1 MHTYS
6 TAGNYT
12 VNLTVND
19 ANGTASKTATVTV
32 SEESSSS
39 GGSSGGSS
47 HSNSGGGG
55 GGSPEPQSNVQ
66 AKELSQAFIT
76 NGKTVKFDFPK
87 NATCVVYVSFDA
99 KKTFGKTT
107 TIAEQLKG
115 KSSLVSGLP
124 EGEVYKSFNIWV
136 GIGEFSTSKNIEN
149 SVVCFK
155 VEKFWVKDKNI
166 DQDSITFNRYSD
178 KKWEQFPANLS
189 GEDNKYLYFTAKPS
203 GFSSFAITGTA
214 KPSSNK
220 TVTEVR
226 IDYPETI
233 NNNTASKGP
242 QNEQKEI
249 PSISGFE
256 VYYGVAGLLAI
267 LLYKIK

>member
-76 NGKTVKFDFPK
+76 NGK
-87 NATCVVYVSFDA
+87 
-99 KKTFGKTT
+99 
-107 TIAEQLKG
+107 L
-115 KSSLVSGLP
+115 
-124 EGEVYKSFNIWV
+124 
-136 GIGEFSTSKNIEN
+136 
-149 SVVCFK
+149 
-155 VEKFWVKDKNI
+155 
-166 DQDSITFNRYSD
+166 
-178 KKWEQFPANLS
+178 
-189 GEDNKYLYFTAKPS
+189 
-203 GFSSFAITGTA
+203 
-214 KPSSNK
+214 
-220 TVTEVR
+220 
-226 IDYPETI
+226 
-233 NNNTASKGP
+233 
-242 QNEQKEI
+242 
-249 PSISGFE
+249 
-256 VYYGVAGLLAI
+256 
-267 LLYKIK
+267 